1 MARPAKRSGP
11 PEPPGVVSG
20 RRPVLEFLKAGKPA
34 ERVLISR
41 DLAPSSIIG
50 EIRKRA
56 EGAAIPVRVVP
67 KEQVD
72 RSSGGTN
79 HQGVVAITGPFQ
91 YTPLQELLALPT
103 PALLFLDG
111 LSDPHNLGSLLRS
124 ADGAGFDGVVIPA
137 HRSVGV
143 TAAVRR
149 VSAGAA
155 EVVPVARVTNL
166 GRAVDDARA
175 AGVWVVGMDEKAAA
189 DIYSSTALEP
199 PVGLVLGA
207 EDRGISP
214 NLRKRC
220 DDLVRI
226 PSRGRLFS
234 LNVAVA
240 GAVAMFEIARRR
252 GIPG

>member
-1 MARPAKRSGP
+1 M
-11 PEPPGVVSG
+11 
-20 RRPVLEFLKAGKPA
+20 LELLKAGRPA

-41 DLAPSSIIG
+41 DLDPSSIIG

-56 EGAAIPVRVVP
+56 EAAAIPVRQVP
-67 KEQVD
+67 KQQID
-72 RSSGGTN
+72 KTAGGTN
-79 HQGVVAITGPFQ
+79 HQGVVAITGPFR
-91 YTPLQELLALPT
+91 YTPLAELLAR
-103 PALLFLDG
+103 PAPAVLFLDG
-111 LSDPHNLGSLLRS
+111 LTDPHNLGSLLRS
-124 ADGAGFDGVVIPA
+124 ADGAGFDGVVVPV

-143 TAAVRR
+143 TGAVRR

-166 GRAVDDARA
+166 GRAVDEARE
-175 AGVWVVGMDEKAAA
+175 AGLWVVGMDEKAAA

-199 PVGLVLGA
+199 PVGLVLGS

-226 PSRGRLFS
+226 PSRGRLAS

-252 GIPG
+252 PPDG

>member
-1 MARPAKRSGP
+1 
-11 PEPPGVVSG
+11 
-20 RRPVLEFLKAGKPA
+20 VLEFLKAGKPA

-41 DLAPSSIIG
+41 DLDPSSIIG

-56 EGAAIPVRVVP
+56 EGAAIPVRLVP
-67 KEQVD
+67 KAQID
-72 RSSGGTN
+72 KSAGGTN

-91 YTPLQELLALPT
+91 YTPLDDLLARPT
-103 PALLFLDG
+103 PAVLFLDG
-111 LSDPHNLGSLLRS
+111 LTDPHNLGSLLRS
-124 ADGAGFDGVVIPA
+124 ADGAGFDGVVVPA

-166 GRAVDDARA
+166 GRAVDEGRE
-175 AGVWVVGMDEKAAA
+175 AGLWMVGMDAKAET

-199 PVGLVLGA
+199 PVGLVLGS
-207 EDRGISP
+207 EDRGISA

-226 PSRGRLFS
+226 PSRGRLAS

-252 GIPG
+252 TPGE